1 MMYILYT
8 QFEIEIGWLI
18 PQPVISCMTP
28 FAIKTADSQ
37 TDTSLGSGTDCRTQL
52 DTWHTKGPLAALR
65 RHEFGTSEVPSE
77 AETKT

>member
-1 MMYILYT
+1 MLQLPPILPIQCKMMYILYT

-37 TDTSLGSGTDCRTQL
+37 ICLLGQELT
-52 DTWHTKGPLAALR
+52 AALSWTP
-65 RHEFGTSEVPSE
+65 GTPK
-77 AETKT
+77 APWQL

>member
-1 MMYILYT
+1 M
-8 QFEIEIGWLI
+8 
-18 PQPVISCMTP
+18 ISCMTP
-28 FAIKTADSQ
+28 FAIKNADSQ
-37 TDTSLGSGTDCRTQL
+37 IRLLESGTDCRTQL